1 MVIKMKKYKIYD
13 ILTIAGLLVTIYGF
27 ALATLILPDKDFS
40 EDENRYL
47 QQKPKFSISALT
59 SGKFTSEIAT
69 YFSDQIPL
77 RNVFV
82 GTKAV
87 VEIAMQKQENDDVLL
102 GSDGYLI
109 PKNDH
114 PDYDRAGKN
123 IKAINR
129 FSETLITSSDSSLS
143 VDMRVAIAGRPQD
156 VLTRYIPAIYPAEH
170 YTDRIF
176 TDICGELAAPSIDLL
191 TPLTSR
197 ADAGEYVYYRT
208 DHHWT
213 TLGAYY
219 AYCEI
224 MKSFDM
230 EPYPLEHFTREIV
243 SEEFYGTT
251 WSKAGMKWI
260 KPDEMEYFRWD
271 GDTDMVTEITDT
283 GRVIDG
289 MYDLDRLEVKDK
301 YSSFIGGNNG
311 YVKIY
316 PKEGTALAA
325 EKREK
330 LILIKDSFGHSV
342 APFLA
347 EHFDLEI
354 LDLRYYKLQV
364 IDFVAE
370 SDADKLLVLVNADSL
385 VTSNS
390 LAMLNLGLGGN

>member
-143 VDMRVAIAGRPQD
+143 VDMRVAIAGRALHRPD
-156 VLTRYIPAIYPAEH
+156 IHRYLRRTRGAVDRSSDTPDRARGRRGICLLPHRPPLDDTRRVL
-170 YTDRIF
+170 
-176 TDICGELAAPSIDLL
+176 
-191 TPLTSR
+191 
-197 ADAGEYVYYRT
+197 
-208 DHHWT
+208 
-213 TLGAYY
+213 
-219 AYCEI
+219 
-224 MKSFDM
+224 
-230 EPYPLEHFTREIV
+230 
-243 SEEFYGTT
+243 
-251 WSKAGMKWI
+251 
-260 KPDEMEYFRWD
+260 
-271 GDTDMVTEITDT
+271 
-283 GRVIDG
+283 RV
-289 MYDLDRLEVKDK
+289 LR
-301 YSSFIGGNNG
+301 NN
-311 YVKIY
+311 
-316 PKEGTALAA
+316 
-325 EKREK
+325 
-330 LILIKDSFGHSV
+330 
-342 APFLA
+342 
-347 EHFDLEI
+347 EI
-354 LDLRYYKLQV
+354 L
-364 IDFVAE
+364 
-370 SDADKLLVLVNADSL
+370 
-385 VTSNS
+385 
-390 LAMLNLGLGGN
+390 

>member
-59 SGKFTSEIAT
+59 SGKLTSEIAT

-191 TPLTSR
+191 TPLTAR

-213 TLGAYY
+213 TLGAY
-219 AYCEI
+219 
-224 MKSFDM
+224 
-230 EPYPLEHFTREIV
+230 
-243 SEEFYGTT
+243 
-251 WSKAGMKWI
+251 
-260 KPDEMEYFRWD
+260 
-271 GDTDMVTEITDT
+271 
-283 GRVIDG
+283 
-289 MYDLDRLEVKDK
+289 
-301 YSSFIGGNNG
+301 
-311 YVKIY
+311 
-316 PKEGTALAA
+316 
-325 EKREK
+325 
-330 LILIKDSFGHSV
+330 
-342 APFLA
+342 
-347 EHFDLEI
+347 
-354 LDLRYYKLQV
+354 
-364 IDFVAE
+364 
-370 SDADKLLVLVNADSL
+370 
-385 VTSNS
+385 
-390 LAMLNLGLGGN
+390 